1 MAFLPILQS
10 QSSSIWLVVHSSRDP
25 QQLTPAMRR
34 KVRELD
40 AGLPVYIQT
49 RYAAMAPML
58 FGPRMAT
65 ISLGVL
71 GLMGAMLSITGIF
84 GMASYSV
91 GKRLKEMGI
100 RMALGAGRGEV
111 LRVALGRAFRLLAFG
126 SIAGLALG
134 LAATKVLGYIV
145 DQASPRDPIVLAGA
159 VLAMLLLGLVATWA
173 PAQRALSVNPSRLMR
188 EE

>member
-1 MAFLPILQS
+1 
-10 QSSSIWLVVHSSRDP
+10 
-25 QQLTPAMRR
+25 
-34 KVRELD
+34 
-40 AGLPVYIQT
+40 
-49 RYAAMAPML
+49 
-58 FGPRMAT
+58 
-65 ISLGVL
+65 
-71 GLMGAMLSITGIF
+71 
-84 GMASYSV
+84 
-91 GKRLKEMGI
+91 
-100 RMALGAGRGEV
+100 V